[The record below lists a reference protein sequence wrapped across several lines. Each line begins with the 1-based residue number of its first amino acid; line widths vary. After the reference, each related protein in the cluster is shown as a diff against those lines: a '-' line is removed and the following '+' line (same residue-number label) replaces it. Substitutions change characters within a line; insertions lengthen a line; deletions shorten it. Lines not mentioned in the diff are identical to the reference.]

1 HSDDTFT
8 SVKHLSTLVSA
19 LRDSTDVMR
28 HLNENLASV
37 TQLKVNDPG
46 EVAEALE
53 ELASVVGD
61 VKSFVAENHDSI
73 GTASEKLASVSEALS
88 ESLGDVKQLLHVA
101 PTSLANVVNMYQPA
115 QGTLSG
121 VLAANNFSDPITFLC
136 GAVQAASRLG
146 AEQSAK
152 LCVQYLAPIVK
163 NRQYNFPPLGVNPF
177 VGAAARP
184 NEITYSEDWL
194 RSDSPSPQSI
204 STTDPASGLPGMMA
218 PPGGGG

>member
-1 HSDDTFT
+1 TFT

-28 HLNENLASV
+28 RLNENLASV
-37 TQLKVNDPG
+37 THLMANDPG
-46 EVAEALE
+46 EVAEAFE
-53 ELASVVGD
+53 ELASVVGE
-61 VKSFVAENHDSI
+61 VKSFVAENRDSI
-73 GTASEKLASVSEALS
+73 GTASEKLASVSQALNDS
-88 ESLGDVKQLLHVA
+88 IGDVKQLLHVA

-136 GAVQAASRLG
+136 GAIQAASRLG

-163 NRQYNFPPLGVNPF
+163 NRQYNFL
-177 VGAAARP
+177 
-184 NEITYSEDWL
+184 
-194 RSDSPSPQSI
+194 
-204 STTDPASGLPGMMA
+204 
-218 PPGGGG
+218 